1 MFKCIFNLAVY
12 MYTSEII
19 TTSMLLLYTQLRN
32 VAFNTITAVDG
43 KNVAYLSRNI
53 LMSTLYFLQINT

>member
-1 MFKCIFNLAVY
+1 MFNLAIY

-19 TTSMLLLYTQLRN
+19 TTSILLLYTHLRN

-43 KNVAYLSRNI
+43 KNIAYLSRNI
-53 LMSTLYFLQINT
+53 LLSTLYFLQINTGY